1 MDTRILPTSNVPKIL
16 WNNEVLHCP
25 PVLSE
30 RYVASLTR
38 EGLLEQA
45 RHGTTADDIHGGQSS
60 EETRRHFTHRFGVSV
75 GRVQFVTID
84 PRDLF
89 RSVSNALLSSFAEGP
104 VALLDLPCG
113 SGAATCS
120 LISCLVELRKSAV
133 LPQLPLSIVAT
144 GADYSAEAV
153 RIAGDLVNSLTG
165 IAAQHAITVQWNSQ
179 VWDATRTDQTA
190 RLVDNWFG
198 RSPAGAE
205 HFVLISNF
213 SGALSTEQIFG
224 PVMHSL
230 EHIVSRLHD
239 RKSTVVWVEPASL
252 TAQRR
257 VLPRI
262 LEYFRRWI
270 PWVSPETS
278 PGSPIPTAEYQVC
291 HPVTQLIHSSSVA
304 VQQFHRTGQ

>member
-16 WNNEVLHCP
+16 WNNEVLHFP

-38 EGLLEQA
+38 EGLLEQVLK
-45 RHGTTADDIHGGQSS
+45 GTTADDIHGGQSP
-60 EETRRHFTHRFGVSV
+60 EEARLHFTHRFGVSV

-89 RSVSNALLSSFAEGP
+89 RSVSNALLSSFSEGP

-120 LISCLVELRKSAV
+120 LISCLVELRKNAV

-144 GADYSAEAV
+144 GADHSAEAI
-153 RIAGDLVNSLTG
+153 RIAGDMVNSLAG

-198 RSPAGAE
+198 SSPAGAE
-205 HFVLISNF
+205 HFVMVSNF
-213 SGALSTEQIFG
+213 SGALSTEKIFG
-224 PVMHSL
+224 PVMHSV
-230 EHIVSRLHD
+230 EHIVARLHD
-239 RKSTVVWVEPASL
+239 RKGTVVWVEPASS
-252 TAQRR
+252 TATRK
-257 VLPRI
+257 VFPLI
-262 LEYFRRWI
+262 AKYFRTSINWF
-270 PWVSPETS
+270 SPETL
-278 PGSPIPTAEYQVC
+278 PVSPIATA
-291 HPVTQLIHSSSVA
+291 TIKSVNL
-304 VQQFHRTGQ
+304 